1 MRLEQY
7 PPQEPLSALGMAYH
21 ERVMALGRDAAG
33 IEAHYGDDPYQSL
46 TIFPAASPSGDVLL
60 FLHGG
65 GWTSGYKE
73 WMHFMAPALAAQGIT
88 FVSAGYR
95 LAPQH
100 LFPTGF
106 DDCADAFAWVVRHI
120 AAHGGDPRRV
130 FVGGHSAGG
139 HYAALLAVTCGWRA
153 CRGLSSDAVRGCLPV
168 SGVYRFGPGSGLSV
182 RPRFLGPAAD
192 ERAEVA
198 ASPLLQL
205 DAECCPAFLIAHGS
219 RDFPHLVVQ
228 AQQMAAALAGKGV
241 PTRLEVLP
249 ECDHFDASVA
259 CGEIGGEWP
268 RLAAA
273 WMRGVGAK
281 SQSPHGDRT

>member
-1 MRLEQY
+1 MRPEQY

-21 ERVMALGRDAAG
+21 ERVMALGRDAAVG
-33 IEAHYGDDPYQSL
+33 IEARYGDDPYQS
-46 TIFPAASPSGDVLL
+46 IAVFPAPHPTGDVLL
-60 FLHGG
+60 FWHGG

-73 WMHFMAPALAAQGIT
+73 WMHFMAPALTAQGVT

-100 LFPTGF
+100 LFPTGL

-139 HYAALLAVTCGWRA
+139 HYAALLAVTGGWRDR
-153 CRGLSSDAVRGCLPV
+153 RGLSPDAVRGCLPV
-168 SGVYRFGPGSGLSV
+168 SGVYLFGPGSGLSV
-182 RPRFLGPAAD
+182 RPRFLGAD
-192 ERAEVA
+192 ERTDVV
-198 ASPLLQL
+198 ASPLRQL
-205 DAECCPAFLIAHGS
+205 DAACCPPFLIAHGS

-228 AQQMAAALAGKGV
+228 AQQMTAALVEHGV
-241 PTRLEVLP
+241 PTQMEVLP

-259 CGEIGGEWP
+259 CGDIGGEWP

-273 WMRGVGAK
+273 WMRGVGSESK
-281 SQSPHGDRT
+281 SPHGDMT